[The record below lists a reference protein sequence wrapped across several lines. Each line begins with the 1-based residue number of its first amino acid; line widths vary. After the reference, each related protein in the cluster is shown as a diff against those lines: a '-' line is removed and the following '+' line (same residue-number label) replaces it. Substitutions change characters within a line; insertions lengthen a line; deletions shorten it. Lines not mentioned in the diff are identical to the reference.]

1 MIRLFSAADPQ
12 LEARVS
18 QSLDRVEAQLMT
30 AVDSEYPFVTETSRH
45 LVVAGGKRFRPIL
58 TLLAAEFGDPDAP
71 GVVPAA
77 VVVELTHL
85 ATLYHDDVM
94 DEATMRRGAESANS
108 RWDNTVAILT
118 GDFLFAKASQIL
130 ADLGPEA
137 VRIQAETFERL
148 CIGQINETVGP
159 LDGQD
164 PVKHHLSVL
173 ADKTGSLIATSGRF
187 GALLAGAD
195 VETVNTLTTF
205 GERIGVAFQLADDIV
220 DITSDSDQSGKTPGT
235 DLREGVPTLA
245 ALIALSRSDSSGA
258 RMRSLLARPL
268 PDDSDHLEALEL
280 LRADISLDEA
290 RAEAKRW
297 ADDARRSLDPL
308 PDIPAKETLAALCDY
323 VVTRT
328 G

>member
-1 MIRLFSAADPQ
+1 MIGAFESVDPALERRISTKLDLVEQQ
-12 LEARVS
+12 LLSSVHS
-18 QSLDRVEAQLMT
+18 D
-30 AVDSEYPFVTETSRH
+30 YPFVTETSKH

-58 TLLAAEFGDPDAP
+58 TLLAAEFGDPQAP
-71 GVVPAA
+71 GVLPAA

-94 DEATMRRGAESANS
+94 DEATMRRGAQSANS

-118 GDFLFAKASQIL
+118 GDFLFARASQIL
-130 ADLGPEA
+130 ADLGPQA

-148 CIGQINETVGP
+148 VTGQINETIGP

-173 ADKTGSLIATSGRF
+173 SDKTGSLIATSGRF
-187 GALLAGAD
+187 GAMLSGAD
-195 VETVNTLTTF
+195 SETVNILTAF

-220 DITSDSDQSGKTPGT
+220 DITSIADQSGKTPGT
-235 DLREGVPTLA
+235 DLREGIPTLA
-245 ALIALSRSDSSGA
+245 ALIALSKSDSGSA
-258 RMRSLLARPL
+258 RLRDLLSRPL
-268 PDDSDHLEALEL
+268 PDDLEHQEALEF
-280 LRADISLDEA
+280 LRVHDSLEEA
-290 RAEAKRW
+290 RLEARRW
-297 ADDARRSLDPL
+297 ADESRRVLDPL
-308 PDIPAKETLAALCDY
+308 PDIPAKAALAALSDY